1 MAYGRLPLREA
12 AGKWILPQPKGVAQT
27 GEYVPI
33 PVAVKLIKPP
43 FGYKFSEETKLL
55 LIPIPHELDAL
66 EKAKKYLKQYPSR
79 NVAAWLTKVTGRYI
93 SHVGLLYRIKNERS
107 RKAKVS
113 ILRSWARRYKEA
125 LELAEKYESK
135 KGTKVYNQA
144 KEIVESAKH
153 LDPEYRNKSAAAPAS
168 TDTADSTAPERSI

>member
-12 AGKWILPQPKGVAQT
+12 AGKWILPQPKDVAQT

-93 SHVGLLYRIKNERS
+93 SHVGLLHRIKNERS

-125 LELAEKYESK
+125 LELAEKYEPK

-144 KEIVESAKH
+144 KQIVESAKH
-153 LDPEYRNKSAAAPAS
+153 LDPEYRNKSAATPAS
-168 TDTADSTAPERSI
+168 TDTTDSAAPERSI